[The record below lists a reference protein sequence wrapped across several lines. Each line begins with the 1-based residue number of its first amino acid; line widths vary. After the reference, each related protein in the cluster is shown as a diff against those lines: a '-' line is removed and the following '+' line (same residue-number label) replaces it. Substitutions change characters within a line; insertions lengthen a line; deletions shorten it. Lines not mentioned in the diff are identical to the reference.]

1 MLYSHCKIEYI
12 LGCLMKKMHL
22 LQRKAEVCFNFV
34 VFYLKIITMIRQC
47 AVLFGCLALGELVVF
62 LTGIKLPSSIIGM
75 LLLALFLKLDWVKL
89 KWVQGLS
96 DFLVANL
103 GFFFVP
109 AGVALMLYFDI
120 IRAQFWPIV
129 IASVVSTLLVFL
141 VTGWIH
147 QIIRRSN
154 GIFRK

>member
-1 MLYSHCKIEYI
+1 
-12 LGCLMKKMHL
+12 
-22 LQRKAEVCFNFV
+22 
-34 VFYLKIITMIRQC
+34 MIRQC
-47 AVLFGCLALGELVVF
+47 AVLFGCLALGEWVVS
-62 LTGIKLPSSIIGM
+62 LTGVKLPSSIIGM
-75 LLLALFLKLDWVKL
+75 LLLTLFLKLGWVKL

>member
-1 MLYSHCKIEYI
+1 
-12 LGCLMKKMHL
+12 MKKMHL

-47 AVLFGCLALGELVVF
+47 AVLFGCLALGEWVVS
-62 LTGIKLPSSIIGM
+62 LTGVKLPSSIIGM
-75 LLLALFLKLDWVKL
+75 LLLTLFLKLGWVKL